1 MQSEG
6 LGVILFL
13 LSVILTRGI
22 QNIYSDM
29 DRPDGTLIGQHG
41 YCTQVFS

>member
-1 MQSEG
+1 MQSHG

-22 QNIYSDM
+22 SNIYSDM
-29 DRPDGTLIGQHG
+29 DHESSLIAQHG
-41 YCTQVFS
+41 YCTQVTKF